1 MKKSNFVQKES
12 IVDIITAHIL
22 DLIKDE
28 AYKPGDKLPSENS
41 FSEDMDASRSSIR
54 EALNRLSAL
63 NVISSYQGQGYFVND
78 YNDIN
83 FIFDERLLDL
93 YFKGKNLEDV
103 HIVRKTIEPEI
114 ISLACKKSNEEDLK
128 HIISI
133 LDKMKED
140 KKNYNLGNLYERSLD
155 FHLSIA
161 IVSHNTI
168 FAKIMELLT
177 KMIKE
182 AYKAV
187 YVPKIDPEEE
197 YNEHFK
203 LFKSLTSNDPEGAK
217 ILMQKHL
224 AETEKII
231 TKY

>member
-12 IVDIITAHIL
+12 IVDVITAHIL
-22 DLIKDE
+22 DLIKDDL
-28 AYKPGDKLPSENS
+28 YKPGDKLPSEND
-41 FSEDMDASRSSIR
+41 FSEELDASRSSIR

-93 YFKGKNLEDV
+93 YFKGKNLKDV

-114 ISLACKKSNEEDLK
+114 ISLACKKCNEEDLEYLT
-128 HIISI
+128 SI

-155 FHLSIA
+155 FHLALA

-182 AYKAV
+182 AYKTI
-187 YVPKIDPEEE
+187 YIQKIDPEEE
-197 YNEHFK
+197 YNEHLK
-203 LFKSLTSNDPEGAK
+203 LFKSLTFSNPDEAK
-217 ILMQKHL
+217 LLMQKHL
-224 AETEKII
+224 DETEKII
-231 TKY
+231 AK